1 MLAFFGFIKKSCVLF
16 VLFRKNF
23 VTLQNNSINMMK
35 IYSKKDDELL
45 EACYSGDIETV
56 KKFILDNEDENIFT
70 YSPGVNTADGWN
82 ETTLHY
88 ACKGGHVDIIKFLI
102 QHGCNIDSIARFGRT
117 PLQLACRYEKLDAVR
132 VLLENGADVNGLR
145 KENTPLNTACYF
157 NNLDIVKVLIENGA
171 NIEAIDICEKHTP
184 LTFASERGYME
195 IVKFLIENGA
205 NIEAVDC
212 YRKTPLILACE
223 NNHVEIVKFLIENGA
238 K

>member
-1 MLAFFGFIKKSCVLF
+1 MFALFRLFFLTLHKNKGFLFFHIKLIIRIRLAEMLAFFGFIKKSCVLF

-171 NIEAIDICEKHTP
+171 NLDSTDRDGNTVLMQKT
-184 LTFASERGYME
+184 GY
-195 IVKFLIENGA
+195 IYYFLRKNKNGR
-205 NIEAVDC
+205 V
-212 YRKTPLILACE
+212 
-223 NNHVEIVKFLIENGA
+223 
-238 K
+238 